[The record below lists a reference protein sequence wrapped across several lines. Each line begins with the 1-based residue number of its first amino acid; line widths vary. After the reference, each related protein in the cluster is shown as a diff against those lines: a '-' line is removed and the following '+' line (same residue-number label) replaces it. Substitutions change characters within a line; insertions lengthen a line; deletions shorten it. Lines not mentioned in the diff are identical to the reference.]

1 MSFNAMTT
9 QEKPDR
15 VIANDGFFPELSG
28 AASPGWFLNKNEW
41 RFVRIRSPHKPGK
54 LLLILFLASSIQK
67 LRLLGA
73 SQRPV
78 HQSVDFPVFVSRHP
92 DVLARFRRTAGKVSN
107 QDAN

>member
-1 MSFNAMTT
+1 MMPHSPPGGKDKIMFNH
-9 QEKPDR
+9 
-15 VIANDGFFPELSG
+15 GLFPELSR
-28 AASPGWFLNKNEW
+28 AASPGWFLNKNKS
-41 RFVRIRSPHKPGK
+41 RFIRIRSPHKPGK

-67 LRLLGA
+67 LRFLGA

-92 DVLARFRRTAGKVSN
+92 DVLARFRRMAGKVSH

>member
-1 MSFNAMTT
+1 MMPHSPPGGKDKIMFNHGLFPGTV
-9 QEKPDR
+9 R
-15 VIANDGFFPELSG
+15 SGFPGMVPEQ
-28 AASPGWFLNKNEW
+28 NEW